1 MEKTEESESQDICN
15 SITLFSDH
23 WISVQIYLN
32 NHLIVKTLGKSQL
45 YKNQLKTIQNVAH
58 KRIQN
63 WNSGVKNK
71 TFSPHVMY

>member
-32 NHLIVKTLGKSQL
+32 NHLIVKTLGKKSAVQKSI
-45 YKNQLKTIQNVAH
+45 KNYSKT
-58 KRIQN
+58 
-63 WNSGVKNK
+63 
-71 TFSPHVMY
+71 